1 MDKKFTLGII
11 GAGNMASAIVGG
23 ILKAGIIPANNIII
37 SDQDDEKLE
46 QKKALGLNVT
56 KDNEYIFENSENL
69 LFAVKPQSFDDAV
82 KDIKDKCQADNV
94 ISIMAGVSI
103 KKLQDTFGKSRHYS
117 RIMPNTPALVTKG
130 MAAVSFSKGF
140 RSELVLDIFRSLGEV
155 TELDEKYFDAVTS
168 LSGSGPAYVYMFIK
182 ALIEGGKDGGL
193 DDETS
198 KQLALQTVLGA
209 VEMVKTSPLPIDT
222 LIQNVCSKGGTTI
235 EAVNYYRENNLEG
248 IVREGMKKCKKR
260 SEELSNP
267 DKDDSVIIYTDGA
280 CSGNPGIGGWAAI
293 IIDKN
298 KETILSGAEKE
309 TTNNRMELSAI
320 INGLKALKN
329 PKNVKLYS
337 DSAYSLNAFL
347 EGWIYNWEKNGWKS
361 STGTVK
367 NIDLWEELLILTRK
381 HKVTF
386 IKVKGHSDVDYN
398 NRCDE
403 LARKAITDLQTQLI

>member
-46 QKKALGLNVT
+46 QKKSLGLHVT
-56 KDNEYIFENSENL
+56 KDNGFIFENSENI

-82 KDIKDKCQADNV
+82 KNIKDRCKADNV
-94 ISIMAGVSI
+94 ISIMAGISI
-103 KKLQDTFGKSRHYS
+103 SKLQDTFGKDRHYS

-130 MAAVSFSKGF
+130 MAAVSFSEGF

-168 LSGSGPAYVYMFIK
+168 LSGSGPAYVYLFIK
-182 ALIEGGKDGGL
+182 ALIDGGKDGGL
-193 DDETS
+193 NEDTS
-198 KQLALQTVLGA
+198 KKLALQTVLGA

-235 EAVNYYRENNLEG
+235 EAINYYKENNFEET
-248 IVREGMKKCKKR
+248 VKEGMRRCKKR
-260 SEELSNP
+260 SEELSKP
-267 DKDDSVIIYTDGA
+267 TDDDILIYTDGA

-298 KETILSGAEKE
+298 GETILSGAEKE
-309 TTNNRMELSAI
+309 TTNNRMELTAI
-320 INGLKALKN
+320 INGLKALN
-329 PKNVKLYS
+329 TSKNVRVYS

-347 EGWIYNWEKNGWKS
+347 EGWIYNWKKNGWKS

-367 NIDLWEELLILTRK
+367 NIDLWEELLFLTNK
-381 HKVTF
+381 HKVSF
-386 IKVKGHSDVDYN
+386 IKVKGHSDNENN

-403 LARKAITDLQTQLI
+403 LARKAITDLQSSLI